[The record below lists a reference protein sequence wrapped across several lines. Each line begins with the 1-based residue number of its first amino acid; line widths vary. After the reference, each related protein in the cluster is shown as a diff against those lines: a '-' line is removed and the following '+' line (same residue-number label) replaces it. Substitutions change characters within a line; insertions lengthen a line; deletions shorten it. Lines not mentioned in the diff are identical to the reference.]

1 VARARAI
8 AGLEADRPYAEA
20 AAKIVAV
27 RADEVAEHAARV
39 LDVTDIEG
47 VHDMRVATRRL
58 RAALEMFELCFP
70 ATDFRAVL
78 AEVKS
83 LADALGERR
92 DRDVTIAALEHFSV
106 RVTSADR
113 PGISSLVQRLR
124 DEQAV
129 ANDALVPYV
138 APERL
143 TALGQRVDS
152 LVGATRE

>member
-8 AGLEADRPYAEA
+8 AGLDADRPYAEA

-58 RAALEMFELCFP
+58 RAALEMFEPCFP

-92 DRDVTIAALEHFSV
+92 DRDVTIAALEHFSA

>member
-1 VARARAI
+1 MARARAI
-8 AGLEADRPYAEA
+8 AGLEADRPYGEA

-27 RADEVAEHAARV
+27 RAGEVAEHAARA
-39 LDVTDIEG
+39 LDVADIEG

-58 RAALEMFELCFP
+58 RAALEIFEPCFP

-92 DRDVTIAALEHFSV
+92 DRDVTIAALEQFAA
-106 RVTSADR
+106 RVSPADR
-113 PGISSLVQRLR
+113 PGVSGLVERLR
-124 DEQAV
+124 DEQAL
-129 ANDALVPYV
+129 ANRALVPHV

-143 TALGQRVDS
+143 AALGERVDS
-152 LVGATRE
+152 LVGAARE